1 MNKQQYLAYIAT
13 MVSSGAIII
22 SLQRNNEYIS
32 FNSFSSYGKNLN
44 ILKQNNMK
52 IEIKISVY
60 YNEAN
65 EATLDAEVKTQEADI
80 YEVFQTLE
88 EVKKRYYEDY
98 KRKKEAENILELLNQ
113 FQIFSNFPYLR

>member
-1 MNKQQYLAYIAT
+1 MELLLFPYKGNSNL
-13 MVSSGAIII
+13 
-22 SLQRNNEYIS
+22 SLLKD
-32 FNSFSSYGKNLN
+32 FSSYGKNLN
-44 ILKQNNMK
+44 ILKQLKQNNMK

-98 KRKKEAENILELLNQ
+98 KRKKEAENILELLN
-113 FQIFSNFPYLR
+113 

>member
-1 MNKQQYLAYIAT
+1 MELLLFPYKGNSNL
-13 MVSSGAIII
+13 
-22 SLQRNNEYIS
+22 SLLKD
-32 FNSFSSYGKNLN
+32 FSSHGKNLN
-44 ILKQNNMK
+44 ILKQLKQNNMK

-98 KRKKEAENILELLNQ
+98 KRKKEAENILELLN
-113 FQIFSNFPYLR
+113 

>member
-1 MNKQQYLAYIAT
+1 MLQWLAMELLLFPYKGN
-13 MVSSGAIII
+13 SNL
-22 SLQRNNEYIS
+22 SLLKD
-32 FNSFSSYGKNLN
+32 FSSHGKNLN

-98 KRKKEAENILELLNQ
+98 KRKKEAENILEL
-113 FQIFSNFPYLR
+113 SN

>member
-1 MNKQQYLAYIAT
+1 
-13 MVSSGAIII
+13 
-22 SLQRNNEYIS
+22 
-32 FNSFSSYGKNLN
+32 
-44 ILKQNNMK
+44 MK

-98 KRKKEAENILELLNQ
+98 KRKKEAENILELLN
-113 FQIFSNFPYLR
+113 

>member
-1 MNKQQYLAYIAT
+1 
-13 MVSSGAIII
+13 
-22 SLQRNNEYIS
+22 
-32 FNSFSSYGKNLN
+32 
-44 ILKQNNMK
+44 MK

-98 KRKKEAENILELLNQ
+98 KRKKEAENILEL
-113 FQIFSNFPYLR
+113 SN

>member
-1 MNKQQYLAYIAT
+1 
-13 MVSSGAIII
+13 
-22 SLQRNNEYIS
+22 
-32 FNSFSSYGKNLN
+32 
-44 ILKQNNMK
+44 MK

-113 FQIFSNFPYLR
+113 S

>member
-1 MNKQQYLAYIAT
+1 
-13 MVSSGAIII
+13 
-22 SLQRNNEYIS
+22 
-32 FNSFSSYGKNLN
+32 
-44 ILKQNNMK
+44 MK
-52 IEIKISVY
+52 IEIKIFVY

-98 KRKKEAENILELLNQ
+98 KRKKEAENILGLLN
-113 FQIFSNFPYLR
+113 

>member
-1 MNKQQYLAYIAT
+1 MNT
-13 MVSSGAIII
+13 
-22 SLQRNNEYIS
+22 SLLKD
-32 FNSFSSYGKNLN
+32 FSSYGKNLN

-98 KRKKEAENILELLNQ
+98 KRKKEAENILELLN
-113 FQIFSNFPYLR
+113 

>member
-1 MNKQQYLAYIAT
+1 MNT
-13 MVSSGAIII
+13 
-22 SLQRNNEYIS
+22 SLLKD
-32 FNSFSSYGKNLN
+32 FSSHGKNLN
-44 ILKQNNMK
+44 ILKQLKQNNMK

-98 KRKKEAENILELLNQ
+98 KRKKEAENILELLN
-113 FQIFSNFPYLR
+113 

>member
-1 MNKQQYLAYIAT
+1 MLQWLAMELLLFPYRGIMNT
-13 MVSSGAIII
+13 
-22 SLQRNNEYIS
+22 SLLKD
-32 FNSFSSYGKNLN
+32 FSSYGKNLN
-44 ILKQNNMK
+44 ILKQLKQNNMK

-98 KRKKEAENILELLNQ
+98 KRKKEAENILEL
-113 FQIFSNFPYLR
+113 SN

>member
-1 MNKQQYLAYIAT
+1 MNT
-13 MVSSGAIII
+13 
-22 SLQRNNEYIS
+22 SLLKD
-32 FNSFSSYGKNLN
+32 FSSYGKNLN
-44 ILKQNNMK
+44 ILKQLKQNNMK

-98 KRKKEAENILELLNQ
+98 KRKKEAENILEL
-113 FQIFSNFPYLR
+113 SN